1 MKPNSVVVVGVGASL
16 PMAGS
21 CFAKFCQ
28 SGYGYACSISS
39 FPSSS
44 DWSFWDRKQGPRWT
58 SNFIL
63 VAPHFFFRPKTHQ
76 ISAPYFTLVERKPS
90 REVSESDK
98 ALHAKNYKCSSN
110 QTKTLFA
117 TFSLRKLMR
126 VSPYLYFLT
135 CHSVIDSAVRMHK
148 NVQSLP
154 VKISAEK
161 KSRKKFIK
169 PWNDD
174 WFLCIS
180 NDGWSPLESI
190 KALLHLVVARS
201 TTRTLSA
208 FPSTL
213 LVARFPR
220 DRRGVALE
228 NVPIQTLRNP
238 QTPIHGRLGELA
250 YTGKSP
256 QATYRSLVHRT
267 ADSFSFLTI
276 VQIVKTRSKSEC

>member
-1 MKPNSVVVVGVGASL
+1 
-16 PMAGS
+16 MAGS

-63 VAPHFFFRPKTHQ
+63 VAPHFFFRPKTYQ

-117 TFSLRKLMR
+117 TFFATKTHACFTLSI
-126 VSPYLYFLT
+126 F
-135 CHSVIDSAVRMHK
+135 C
-148 NVQSLP
+148 NLP
-154 VKISAEK
+154 QRYRFCRENAQKRSIFASQNF
-161 KSRKKFIK
+161 SRKKNPEKSLIK
-169 PWNDD
+169 PWNDG

-180 NDGWSPLESI
+180 NDDWSPLESI

-220 DRRGVALE
+220 DWRGVALE

-256 QATYRSLVHRT
+256 QATYQSLVHGT
-267 ADSFSFLTI
+267 ADSFSFLTV